1 MTIKVLLRGGGDL
14 SSGVALRM
22 ARVGMQVLICEL
34 AQPYTVRRSVSFAQA
49 VYSRTIRIEEISGYK
64 VDSLQNAQTIISAG
78 SIPILI
84 DPNLHCLEDFD
95 PDVIIDG
102 RMSKDNP
109 NYYLQCKPKII
120 GLGPGFFCG
129 INCHLAIETRRGP
142 LLGRVVREGSPEND
156 TGIPEKVGNYT
167 SERVLRASTAGIFH
181 AKAEIGDHVLA
192 GQVVG
197 VIEGDLITIPF
208 DGMVRGLLHDGLP
221 VTKGLKIGDI
231 DPRFDSGLLEKV
243 SDKALAIGGGAL
255 EAILS
260 WPELRI
266 KMASNQ

>member
-22 ARVGMQVLICEL
+22 IRVGMQVLICEL

-49 VYSRTIRIEEISGYK
+49 VYSNLIRIEDISGQL
-64 VDSLQNAQTIISAG
+64 VDSIVNAQEIFSSMTI
-78 SIPILI
+78 PVLI
-84 DPNLHCLEDFD
+84 DPNLNCLEEFN
-95 PDVIIDG
+95 PDVIVDG
-102 RMSKDNP
+102 RMKKDIPEYN
-109 NYYLQCKPKII
+109 LLDKSRII
-120 GLGPGFFCG
+120 GLGPGFTCG

-142 LLGRVVREGSPEND
+142 LLGRVIRKGTPEND

-167 SERVLRASTAGIFH
+167 SERVLRASTAGIFQ
-181 AKAEIGDHVLA
+181 AKAKIGERVLA

-197 VIEGDLITIPF
+197 VIDGSLITTPF

-231 DPRFDSGLLEKV
+231 DPRFDQGLIEIV
-243 SDKALAIGGGAL
+243 SDKALAIGGGVL

-260 WPELRI
+260 WPELR
-266 KMASNQ
+266 KKLASNL